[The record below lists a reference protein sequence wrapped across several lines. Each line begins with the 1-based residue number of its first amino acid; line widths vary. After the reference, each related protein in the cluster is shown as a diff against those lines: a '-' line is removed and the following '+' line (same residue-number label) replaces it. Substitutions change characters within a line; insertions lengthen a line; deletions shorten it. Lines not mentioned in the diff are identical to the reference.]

1 MSLHDLKRRY
11 EERLAQEAAQRVTLD
26 LTRPENRN
34 ALFNACTL
42 TPDERA
48 YYLVHMGDD
57 EGPCVQFCR
66 ALSSPS
72 HSAALVR
79 ALLEGCGVVLP
90 HDGEGDEPGSAG
102 EADVRADDG
111 LLVVWVRLDGAWVR
125 RDRTMAQVPA
135 LILRLL
141 DANRESA
148 IAALREAGR

>member
-1 MSLHDLKRRY
+1 M
-11 EERLAQEAAQRVTLD
+11 TLD
-26 LTRPENRN
+26 LTRPEHRD
-34 ALFNACTL
+34 ALRWACKAMQGGGAGWVNVAA
-42 TPDERA
+42 D
-48 YYLVHMGDD
+48 GN
-57 EGPCVQFCR
+57 EGPERDAAR